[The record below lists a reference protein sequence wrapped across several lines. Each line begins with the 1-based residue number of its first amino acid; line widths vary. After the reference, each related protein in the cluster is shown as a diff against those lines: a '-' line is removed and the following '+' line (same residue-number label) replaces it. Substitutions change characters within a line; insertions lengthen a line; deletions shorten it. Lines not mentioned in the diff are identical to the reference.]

1 MSYIDSYEDVMDLEE
16 EMLRYSFTKL
26 KENYGDK
33 IKEVYGEDIN
43 LPKDKFPKVRLKELY
58 DILEKDYN
66 LKVNEEDKVDLNA
79 EAEKLAGIY
88 AKEKF
93 NSDFIFII
101 DFPAEKRAFY
111 HMRNDEGQLMGYDL
125 LYKGVEITSGAQREH
140 RYDKLAKIVKE
151 KGIENDVKFY
161 LEFFK
166 YGCPPHGGFAIGLD
180 RLTMLLLNIP
190 SVKESMF
197 LFRGPGRLDP

>member
-1 MSYIDSYEDVMDLEE
+1 
-16 EMLRYSFTKL
+16 MLRYSFTKL
-26 KENYGDK
+26 KENYGEK
-33 IKEVYGEDIN
+33 IKEVFGEDIN
-43 LPKDKFPKVRLKELY
+43 LPKDKFPKVRLSDLY

-66 LKVNEEDKVDLNA
+66 LKVNAEDKVDLNA
-79 EAEKLAGIY
+79 EAERLAGIY

-93 NSDFIFII
+93 NSDFIFVI

-111 HMRNDEGQLMGYDL
+111 HMRNDEGHLMGYDL

-140 RYDKLAKIVKE
+140 RYDKLEKIVKE

-166 YGCPPHGGFAIGLD
+166 YGCPPHGGFAIGID